1 MKSFFDCLGLPV
13 FRRMLGVVFPILA
26 IAPAWCRYR
35 RMQKTGMGNALVG
48 ATMSDSGKKVRALRG
63 LFFLLPMF
71 GSDGLAQAADNLAF
85 KTSVQNHIDETF
97 SAFADLDFRFSTWQG
112 TRGSNVF
119 APERGKG
126 TQYYAP
132 LSLGL
137 TYERAGAF
145 RIETKAVT
153 GYASAHHDTVG
164 QEASIDT
171 LVDTQ
176 VATTVTFL
184 SPEIF
189 QPFIGVALN
198 LPTGRTYLP
207 GNTRFTRMD
216 PDLVEIGTYG
226 MGLNVNPTVGLTFA
240 PSSNTAVSLGVGYA
254 WMGAFTREAVDLAT
268 GIFDAM
274 ERVKPGDTFTA
285 NGTITTAIQNL
296 TIAGSFVYMAET
308 DLLQNGAPAGR
319 KGNRFVA
326 NAVAVYVINDRWN
339 FEGNLSWSYLGRD
352 KVADPVLGSLVDE
365 LKNSN
370 SNVFILSAQPN
381 YMVTDRFKVGVNYSL
396 LYRNAN
402 SYDVVQEQFV
412 PAKLKQSAG
421 IALAYAATDKLKFDF
436 RLAHFWVVQ
445 QNGPFLPVEFQKFG
459 FPAQFVS
466 EQMLEPP
473 SLHYTG
479 WSGGLAAHGQF

>member
-1 MKSFFDCLGLPV
+1 M
-13 FRRMLGVVFPILA
+13 R
-26 IAPAWCRYR
+26 
-35 RMQKTGMGNALVG
+35 
-48 ATMSDSGKKVRALRG
+48 DSGKRVRALRG
-63 LFFLLPMF
+63 LGFILLIF
-71 GSDGLAQAADNLAF
+71 GAYGVAQAADNL
-85 KTSVQNHIDETF
+85 SVKAPSQNHIDETF

-112 TRGSNVF
+112 TRGTNVF

-137 TYERAGAF
+137 TYERSGAY
-145 RIETKAVT
+145 RIETKTTT
-153 GYASAHHDTVG
+153 GYASTHHDTVG
-164 QEASIDT
+164 QEASLDT

-184 SPEIF
+184 SPEVF
-189 QPFIGVALN
+189 QPFIGMALN
-198 LPTGRTYLP
+198 LPTGRSYLP

-240 PSSNTAVSLGVGYA
+240 PNGSTAVSLGVGYA
-254 WMGAFTREAVDLAT
+254 WMGAFTREAVDLTT
-268 GIFDAM
+268 GIFDAI

-296 TIAGSFVYMAET
+296 TIAGSFAFMAET
-308 DLLQNGAPAGR
+308 DLLRNGAPVGQ

-326 NAVAVYVINDRWN
+326 NAVAVYAINDRWN

-381 YMVTDRFKVGVNYSL
+381 YMLTERLKVGVNYSL

-421 IALAYAATDKLKFDF
+421 IALAYAVD
-436 RLAHFWVVQ
+436 
-445 QNGPFLPVEFQKFG
+445 
-459 FPAQFVS
+459 
-466 EQMLEPP
+466 
-473 SLHYTG
+473 
-479 WSGGLAAHGQF
+479 

>member
-1 MKSFFDCLGLPV
+1 
-13 FRRMLGVVFPILA
+13 
-26 IAPAWCRYR
+26 
-35 RMQKTGMGNALVG
+35 MGSALVG
-48 ATMSDSGKKVRALRG
+48 ATMRDSGKRVRALRG
-63 LFFLLPMF
+63 LGFILLIF
-71 GSDGLAQAADNLAF
+71 GTYGVAQAADNLSV
-85 KTSVQNHIDETF
+85 KTPVQNHIDETF

-145 RIETKAVT
+145 RIETKAAT

-184 SPEIF
+184 SPEVF
-189 QPFIGVALN
+189 QPFIGLALN

-240 PSSNTAVSLGVGYA
+240 PNSNTAVSLGIGYA
-254 WMGAFTREAVDLAT
+254 WMGAFTREAADLTT
-268 GIFDAM
+268 GTFDAM
-274 ERVKPGDTFTA
+274 QLVKPGDTFTA
-285 NGTITTAIQNL
+285 NGTIGTAIQNL
-296 TIAGSFVYMAET
+296 TIVGSFAFMAET
-308 DLLQNGAPAGR
+308 DLLQNGAPMGR
-319 KGNRFVA
+319 KGSRFVA
-326 NAVAVYVINDRWN
+326 NAAAVYAINDRWN

-352 KVADPVLGSLVDE
+352 KVTDPVLGSLIDE

-381 YMVTDRFKVGVNYSL
+381 YMVTERLKVGVNYSL

-421 IALAYAATDKLKFDF
+421 IALAYAATDKLKVDF

-445 QNGPFLPVEFQKFG
+445 QDGPFLPVAFEQFG
-459 FPAQFVS
+459 SPLQFVS
-466 EQMLEPP
+466 EQMFQPP
-473 SLHYTG
+473 NLHYTG
-479 WSGGLAAHGQF
+479 WSGGLAAHGRF

>member
-1 MKSFFDCLGLPV
+1 
-13 FRRMLGVVFPILA
+13 MLKI
-26 IAPAWCRYR
+26 
-35 RMQKTGMGNALVG
+35 GMGNALVG
-48 ATMSDSGKKVRALRG
+48 ATMRDSGKRIRALRG
-63 LFFLLPMF
+63 LGLILPIF
-71 GSDGLAQAADNLAF
+71 GACGVAQAADNLPV
-85 KTSVQNHIDETF
+85 KTPVQNHIDETF

-184 SPEIF
+184 SPEVF

-240 PSSNTAVSLGVGYA
+240 PNGNTAVSLGVGYA
-254 WMGAFTREAVDLAT
+254 WMGAFTREAVDLTT

-274 ERVKPGDTFTA
+274 QLVKPGDTFTA
-285 NGTITTAIQNL
+285 NGTISTAIQNL
-296 TIAGSFVYMAET
+296 TIVGSFAFMAET
-308 DLLQNGAPAGR
+308 DLLQNGAPVGR
-319 KGNRFVA
+319 KGSRFVA
-326 NAVAVYVINDRWN
+326 NAAAVYVINDRWN

-352 KVADPVLGSLVDE
+352 KVTDPVLGSLVDE

-370 SNVFILSAQPN
+370 SDVFILSAQPN

-421 IALAYAATDKLKFDF
+421 VALAYAVTDKLKFDF

-445 QNGPFLPVEFQKFG
+445 QDGPFLPVAFEQFG
-459 FPAQFVS
+459 SPLQFVS
-466 EQMLEPP
+466 EQMFQPP
-473 SLHYTG
+473 NLHYTG
-479 WSGGLAAHGQF
+479 WSGGLAAHGRF

>member
-1 MKSFFDCLGLPV
+1 
-13 FRRMLGVVFPILA
+13 
-26 IAPAWCRYR
+26 
-35 RMQKTGMGNALVG
+35 MQKAGTTNTQVG
-48 ATMSDSGKKVRALRG
+48 ASMSDRARRVRALRG
-63 LFFLLPMF
+63 LGFILPIF
-71 GSDGLAQAADNLAF
+71 WAGGVAQAADNLPVKAP
-85 KTSVQNHIDETF
+85 SQNHIDETF

-137 TYERAGAF
+137 TYERNGAF
-145 RIETKAVT
+145 RIETKTTT
-153 GYASAHHDTVG
+153 GYASAQHDTVG
-164 QEASIDT
+164 QEASINT

-184 SPEIF
+184 SPEVF
-189 QPFIGVALN
+189 QPFVGLALN

-216 PDLVEIGTYG
+216 PDLVEIGAYG

-240 PSSNTAVSLGVGYA
+240 PSSSTAMSLGIGYA
-254 WMGAFTREAVDLAT
+254 WMGAFTREAVDLTT
-268 GIFDAM
+268 GTFDAM

-285 NGTITTAIQNL
+285 NGTVAIAIQNL
-296 TIAGSFVYMAET
+296 TLAGSFVYMAET
-308 DLLQNGAPAGR
+308 DLLQNGAPVGQ

-326 NAVAVYVINDRWN
+326 NAVAVYVIDDRWN

-370 SNVFILSAQPN
+370 SNVFILSVQPN
-381 YMVTDRFKVGVNYSL
+381 YMLTERLKFGVNYSL
-396 LYRNAN
+396 LYRDAN
-402 SYDVVQEQFV
+402 SYDALQAQFV

-445 QNGPFLPVEFQKFG
+445 QDGPFLPVEFQEFG
-459 FPAQFVS
+459 FPAQFVTQ
-466 EQMLEPP
+466 QMLEPP
-473 SLHYTG
+473 NLHYTG
-479 WSGGLAAHGQF
+479 WSGGLGAHAQF

>member
-1 MKSFFDCLGLPV
+1 MFFDCWPSVLQGMLSRFSNWHASVVQNSSKKRLG
-13 FRRMLGVVFPILA
+13 
-26 IAPAWCRYR
+26 IAS
-35 RMQKTGMGNALVG
+35 TLVG
-48 ATMSDSGKKVRALRG
+48 AATMSQWSRRLSAFRG
-63 LFFLLPMF
+63 WGFILPIF
-71 GSDGLAQAADNLAF
+71 CAYGIAQAADSLPVKAPI
-85 KTSVQNHIDETF
+85 QNHIEETF

-137 TYERAGAF
+137 TYERSGAF
-145 RIETKAVT
+145 RIETKATT

-164 QEASIDT
+164 QQASINT

-184 SPEIF
+184 SPEVF

-226 MGLNVNPTVGLTFA
+226 MGQNVNPTVGLTFA
-240 PSSNTAVSLGVGYA
+240 PSSNTAVSLGLGYA
-254 WMGAFTREAVDLAT
+254 WMGSFTREAVDLTT
-268 GIFDAM
+268 GIFDAVDL
-274 ERVKPGDTFTA
+274 VKPGDTFTA
-285 NGTITTAIQNL
+285 NGTITTAMQNL
-296 TIAGSFVYMAET
+296 TLAGSFVFMAQT
-308 DLLQNGAPAGR
+308 DVFQNGAPVGR
-319 KGNRFVA
+319 TGDRFVA
-326 NAVAVYVINDRWN
+326 NGVAVYTINDRWN
-339 FEGNLSWSYLGRD
+339 FEGNLSWSYVGRN
-352 KVADPVLGSLVDE
+352 KVADPVLGPLVEE

-381 YMVTDRFKVGVNYSL
+381 YMLTERLKLGVNYSV
-396 LYRNAN
+396 LYRDAN
-402 SYDVVQEQFV
+402 SYDILQAQFV

-421 IALAYAATDKLKFDF
+421 IALAYVATDKLKFDF
-436 RLAHFWVVQ
+436 RFAHFWVVQ
-445 QNGPFLPVEFQKFG
+445 QDGPLLPVAFEQFG
-459 FPAQFVS
+459 SPLQFVT
-466 EQMLEPP
+466 EQMFEPP
-473 SLHYTG
+473 NLHYTG

>member
-1 MKSFFDCLGLPV
+1 M
-13 FRRMLGVVFPILA
+13 
-26 IAPAWCRYR
+26 
-35 RMQKTGMGNALVG
+35 
-48 ATMSDSGKKVRALRG
+48 RALRG
-63 LFFLLPMF
+63 LGFILPVF
-71 GSDGLAQAADNLAF
+71 CVCGVAQAADNLPV
-85 KTSVQNHIDETF
+85 KTPSQNHIDETF

-137 TYERAGAF
+137 AYERSGAF
-145 RIETKAVT
+145 RIETKTVT
-153 GYASAHHDTVG
+153 GYASARHGTVG
-164 QEASIDT
+164 QEASLDT

-176 VATTVTFL
+176 FATTVTFL
-184 SPEIF
+184 SPDVF

-198 LPTGRTYLP
+198 LPTGKTYLP

-216 PDLVEIGTYG
+216 PDLVEIGAYG

-240 PSSNTAVSLGVGYA
+240 PTSSSAVSLGLGYA
-254 WMGAFTREAVDLAT
+254 WMGAFAREAVDLTT

-274 ERVKPGDTFTA
+274 DLVKPGDTFTA
-285 NGTITTAIQNL
+285 NGTITAAIQNL
-296 TIAGSFVYMAET
+296 TLAGSFAFMAEA
-308 DLLQNGAPAGR
+308 DLLQNGVPVGR

-326 NAVAVYVINDRWN
+326 NALAVYVIDDRWN
-339 FEGNLSWSYLGRD
+339 LEGNLSWSYLGRD
-352 KVADPVLGSLVDE
+352 KVADPMLGSLVNE
-365 LKNSN
+365 FKNSN

-402 SYDVVQEQFV
+402 SYDIVQEQFV

-421 IALAYAATDKLKFDF
+421 IALAYAFTDKLKFDL
-436 RLAHFWVVQ
+436 RLAHFWVAQ
-445 QNGPFLPVEFQKFG
+445 RDGPFLPVAFEQFDS
-459 FPAQFVS
+459 PLQFVS
-466 EQMLEPP
+466 EQAFLPP
-473 SLHYTG
+473 NLHYTG